1 MAELEVGDVFEAHEL
16 YFVGGG
22 PLATPPPFVFSV
34 QMSSG
39 HQWGVCVGVGGWG
52 GAMHWPLSPIPP
64 LILCSVVYIKVYNIL
79 TYAYQVKSYTY
90 TYHIQVEDVT
100 RHS

>member
-22 PLATPPPFVFSV
+22 PLATPPPSFS
-34 QMSSG
+34 QSKCLQDIG
-39 HQWGVCVGVGGWG
+39 GVCAGVGGWG